1 MWSVQIGSF
10 ADARNANRQ
19 AERARA
25 GGRTVSLEPFNGLTR
40 VKVGAYSSR
49 DEAREVLASL
59 EQAGFEGIVV
69 PAR

>member
-1 MWSVQIGSF
+1 
-10 ADARNANRQ
+10 
-19 AERARA
+19 
-25 GGRTVSLEPFNGLTR
+25 VSLEPFNGLTR